1 MKILIDVP
9 PFAPGLR
16 SLQNIPEVKVECLNF
31 PELEAP
37 ARELDPARIADFDGL
52 FCTFPPLNHALM
64 SRLQWI
70 QISSTGYE
78 QLIGQGFPARGITCT
93 NGSGC
98 FDVPIAEWN
107 IGMMIALTRN
117 FRQLIRNQ
125 DGAIWDDSGM
135 FQREMRGLTVGFWG
149 YGGIA
154 RETARL
160 ARQMGLQVH
169 ALTRNGS
176 RVRHDVYQMQGTG
189 DPEGVMPH
197 RLFKAGEELAFLA
210 GLDFLVVCVPLT
222 NATRGMIGERELRA
236 LPSKAFVLNPARG
249 PIIAEQALLQA
260 LREKWIAGAALDTH
274 YYYPLPKDHPLWRFP
289 NVVLTPHISG
299 SGLSPHFEER
309 LWEIFVENVGRR
321 VRGEPLLNVLSPGA
335 LAGK

>member
-1 MKILIDVP
+1 MKIVIDVP
-9 PFAPGLR
+9 PFAPGLQA
-16 SLQNIPEVKVECLNF
+16 LEKIPGVQVDCINS

-37 ARELDPARIADFDGL
+37 ARVIDPARIADADAL
-52 FCTFPPLNHALM
+52 FCTYPPLNRDVM
-64 SRLQWI
+64 TRLKWI

-78 QLIGQGFPARGITCT
+78 QVIGIGLPERGVKVT

-107 IGMMIALTRN
+107 LGMMVALTRN

-125 DGAIWDDSGM
+125 DEAVWDDSAM
-135 FQREMRGLTVGFWG
+135 FQRELRGLTVGFWG

-160 ARQMGLQVH
+160 ARQMGLRVH
-169 ALTRNGS
+169 ALTRSGATP
-176 RVRHDVYQMQGTG
+176 RHNTYQAAGTG
-189 DPEGVMPH
+189 DPDGVMPH
-197 RLFKAGEELAFLA
+197 RVFKAGEELAFLSE
-210 GLDFLVVCVPLT
+210 LDYLVVAVPLT
-222 NATRGMIGERELRA
+222 NATRGLIGERELRA
-236 LPSKAFVLNPARG
+236 LPPRAVVLNPARG
-249 PIIAEQALLQA
+249 PIIAEAALLKA

-289 NVVLTPHISG
+289 NVIISPHISG

-309 LWEIFVENVGRR
+309 LWEIFVENAGRFT
-321 VRGEPLLNVLSPGA
+321 RGETLLNELSPAA
-335 LAGK
+335 LSGK